1 MVPAAEGDRW
11 APATGEER
19 GCEIQ
24 SSSRESSSQ
33 GSDIVCVLG
42 EGGGGVWVSVGGVCL
57 CLDEGC
63 VLCWMSRWGVVMSR
77 WGNV

>member
-42 EGGGGVWVSVGGVCL
+42 GRGVWVSVGVFV
-57 CLDEGC
+57 C
-63 VLCWMSRWGVVMSR
+63 VLTRDVFCVGCPD
-77 WGNV
+77 GL